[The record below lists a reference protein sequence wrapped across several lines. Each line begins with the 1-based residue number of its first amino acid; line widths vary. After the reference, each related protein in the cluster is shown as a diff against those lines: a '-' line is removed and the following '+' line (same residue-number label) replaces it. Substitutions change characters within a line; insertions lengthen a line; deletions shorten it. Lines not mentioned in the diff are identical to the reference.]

1 MSEHEQDAIVEDGSS
16 ETAADQA
23 GHEEALHVEAPQ
35 ETASHLHIDRYEA
48 AWIRISVGVL
58 VVFMIAVTI
67 SSFAI
72 GIQLPGVYDRINPN
86 ELYEPGSPFAEP
98 GLRELAPGK
107 YEAYFRGQIWSFVP
121 NEIHVPVGSE
131 VTFYVTSQD
140 VQHGFKITET
150 NVNVMVLPGQ
160 ISTLKHTFDEA
171 GEYQII
177 CHEYCGQLHH
187 TMYATIYVE
196 EDAPVADAQ

>member
-1 MSEHEQDAIVEDGSS
+1 MSEQTIPVEEPVADDAQEFAVP
-16 ETAADQA
+16 
-23 GHEEALHVEAPQ
+23 EEGYMKEGAALHV
-35 ETASHLHIDRYEA
+35 DKYEGM
-48 AWIRISVGVL
+48 WLKISFVVMGVFFL
-58 VVFMIAVTI
+58 SVIVSA
-67 SSFAI
+67 FAI
-72 GIQLPGVYDRINPN
+72 GIQLPGSYARIDPN
-86 ELYEPGSPFAEP
+86 TLYEPGSPYAEP

-107 YEAYFRGQIWSFVP
+107 YEAYFRAQIWSFAP
-121 NEIHVPVGSE
+121 NEIRVPAGSE

-140 VQHGFKITET
+140 VQHGFKITQT

-160 ISTLKHTFDEA
+160 VSTLKHTFNEP

-196 EDAPVADAQ
+196 GEGEAEEEAATGGQS

>member
-1 MSEHEQDAIVEDGSS
+1 MSEQTNPVEEPIAEDAQEQVIPEEGYIADDA
-16 ETAADQA
+16 
-23 GHEEALHVEAPQ
+23 ALHV
-35 ETASHLHIDRYEA
+35 DKYESL
-48 AWIRISVGVL
+48 WLKISFVIMGVFFL
-58 VVFMIAVTI
+58 SVIV
-67 SSFAI
+67 SSLAI
-72 GIQLPGVYDRINPN
+72 GIQLPGAYARINPN
-86 ELYEPGSPFAEP
+86 TLHEPGSPYADP

-107 YEAYFRGQIWSFVP
+107 YEAYFRSQIWSFVP
-121 NEIHVPVGSE
+121 NEITVPAGSE

-160 ISTLKHTFDEA
+160 VSTLKHTFNEP

-196 EDAPVADAQ
+196 GDGEAEEEASAADQS

>member
-1 MSEHEQDAIVEDGSS
+1 MSEHEQDAIIEEGSP
-16 ETAADQA
+16 ETTVDEA
-23 GHEEALHVEAPQ
+23 GHK
-35 ETASHLHIDRYEA
+35 ETPHLHIDRYEA
-48 AWIRISVGVL
+48 AWIRISIGVL

-171 GEYQII
+171 GEYKII